1 MSKGSGPM
9 DMLITGANRGIGLA
23 LATRA
28 LRDGVRVIGTHRGA
42 VPAVDGVEWQG
53 LEVAEAASHLAL
65 AKRLAGRPLG
75 LLVCN
80 AGIYRDGDDLLEG
93 GFPAELWAETL
104 AVNVT
109 GVFLTIQSLLPN
121 IRAGN
126 GKIAIISSQMG
137 SDTKAPGGSY
147 IYRASKAA
155 ALNIGRNLATDLRG
169 EGIAVGIYHPGWVR
183 TEMGGAGADISE
195 DEAATGLMDRF
206 AALSMATTGCFEN
219 WDGRPHPF

>member
-1 MSKGSGPM
+1 M

-23 LATRA
+23 LADHAGRGGA
-28 LRDGVRVIGTHRGA
+28 AVVGTYRGA
-42 VPAVDGVEWQG
+42 SAPVAAGVEWQK
-53 LEVAEAASHLAL
+53 LEVAEAASHRAL
-65 AKRLAGRPLG
+65 AERLAGRPLG

-80 AGIYRDGDDLLEG
+80 AGIYRDEHDRLDS
-93 GFPAELWAETL
+93 GFSAEVWAETL

-121 IRAGN
+121 IRAAG
-126 GKIAIISSQMG
+126 GKIAIIASQMG

-183 TEMGGAGADISE
+183 TGMGGAGADISE
-195 DEAATGLMDRF
+195 DEAATGLLARF
-206 AALSMATTGCFEN
+206 AHLSVATTGCFEC